1 MATPSSG
8 QKSLV
13 SYGPWGRRK
22 VKHNWATN
30 NNNLSSFSSVLALFL
45 TRTKILFWNLQ
56 QLLFVYWMT
65 HASGRHSVYS
75 TGWHNFF
82 QTSALLLQQA
92 LSTTLNCS
100 VPKHFLSFPTSMFS
114 LSVLPLPKHLSCIF
128 HSPVLSEPYTQ
139 YGAHRSCPMETACFH
154 AGLTHSCLI
163 SFIFCKLLK
172 ASKISI
178 KSIIPRHNSLYI
190 IHNK

>member
-1 MATPSSG
+1 MSSIPG
-8 QKSLV
+8 LGRSSEEGNGNPLQWTEEPGGLWSMGSQKSQT
-13 SYGPWGRRK
+13 R
-22 VKHNWATN
+22 
-30 NNNLSSFSSVLALFL
+30 LSD
-45 TRTKILFWNLQ
+45 LQ
-56 QLLFVYWMT
+56 QLLFVYRMT
-65 HASGRHSVYS
+65 HASGRHSVCS

-100 VPKHFLSFPTSMFS
+100 IPKHFLSFPTSVFP
-114 LSVLPLPKHLSCIF
+114 LSVLPLSKHFSCIF

-163 SFIFCKLLK
+163 SFIFWKLLK

>member
-8 QKSLV
+8 QRSLLG
-13 SYGPWGRRK
+13 YGPCGRRK
-22 VKHNWATN
+22 VKHDWATN
-30 NNNLSSFSSVLALFL
+30 NNNLSSFSSVLSLFL

-56 QLLFVYWMT
+56 QLLFVYRMT
-65 HASGRHSVYS
+65 HASGRHSVCS

-100 VPKHFLSFPTSMFS
+100 IPKHFLSFPTSVFS
-114 LSVLPLPKHLSCIF
+114 LSVLPLPKHFSCIF

-139 YGAHRSCPMETACFH
+139 YGAHRSCPMETACSMQ
-154 AGLTHSCLI
+154 GLHIHVLSPLFKDKIKRCSTASFYKHTFVCLV
-163 SFIFCKLLK
+163 
-172 ASKISI
+172 
-178 KSIIPRHNSLYI
+178 P
-190 IHNK
+190 